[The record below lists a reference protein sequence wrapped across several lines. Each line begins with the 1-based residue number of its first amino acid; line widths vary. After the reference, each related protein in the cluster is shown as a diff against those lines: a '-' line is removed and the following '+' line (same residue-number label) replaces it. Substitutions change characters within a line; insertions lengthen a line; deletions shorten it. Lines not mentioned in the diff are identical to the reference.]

1 MTNNL
6 GENKDVICL
15 SNRLIFHSIIFL
27 LVLITHIIIF
37 VKIYWMENL
46 IKLLFLSFSFIE
58 VVYILIS
65 IIPFILIKIRQIQSR
80 IKYFKIISKV
90 FFYFSLLIGLF
101 FFIIII
107 INTVLVKEFCIE
119 CPFNLNFSN
128 FVSNFDENF
137 ENKEEYTLKKNCR
150 ERRCLFNKY
159 DEDSSYP
166 YSYLCNYNAEEE
178 FGVKDGEL
186 RQLNCKLFEPW
197 YRDAFFTD
205 ETIYKYLDKCFSLA
219 DFYYCGRLQE
229 PKKYELEE
237 DENCPK
243 KNYMYSIYFLCIYI
257 FISDVVIN
265 IIIWYLQINSYALL
279 SRINLEEVK
288 TLNSNNNNINNN
300 NQTNSTNA
308 NKNEN
313 NNNNQ
318 NANISIIS
326 NENNNKQ
333 NNTKNDNN
341 NRNDNNQN
349 NNGNINN
356 NRNNNNLNNNRN
368 NKSVRTRG
376 DTILET
382 NHNTIIGSTVV
393 LIVNKNKNNNQ
404 NNNQDNNQDNNQ
416 NNNQNNNQDNKQDNN
431 QNNNQIKN
439 NVDKSNM
446 DNEDGKID
454 SDRNNEENC
463 KASTLLFQKKY
474 TTNSDIQFANKI
486 TKSFLK
492 SN

>member
-1 MTNNL
+1 MDNNSDK
-6 GENKDVICL
+6 NKEIICL
-15 SNRLIFHSIIFL
+15 SNRLIIHSVIFAVLLII
-27 LVLITHIIIF
+27 HI
-37 VKIYWMENL
+37 VIYLAINWMKNL
-46 IKLLFLSFSFIE
+46 IKVLFLSFSFIG
-58 VVYILIS
+58 VIYILIS

-288 TLNSNNNNINNN
+288 TINSNNNNINNN
-300 NQTNSTNA
+300 NQINSTNA

-313 NNNNQ
+313 NNQ
-318 NANISIIS
+318 NTNISIIS

-356 NRNNNNLNNNRN
+356 NRNNNNLNNNKN

-376 DTILET
+376 DTILDT

-393 LIVNKNKNNNQ
+393 LIVNKNNNQ
-404 NNNQDNNQDNNQ
+404 NNNQDNNQ
-416 NNNQNNNQDNKQDNN
+416 NNNQN
-431 QNNNQIKN
+431 KN

-463 KASTLLFQKKY
+463 KASTLLFQKKF